1 MGFAQT
7 PNTESGPFERK
18 NEPSIEE
25 QEEVSGS
32 IGGQTERRIDD
43 LQKRLNTLPDA
54 QSGGMGPQMT
64 EPLSIESPSGREV
77 ASIKAARIRAR
88 NQYLHEL
95 GTLQEENR
103 DGTTRLIEQIQEQ
116 AAVNTAKGAK
126 KRINNEGL
134 SKAAGVNNQDSKQ
147 EAENKVQRLQEAL
160 VPVIQE
166 LGLDEAKDPL
176 SQLFDYFNSSEENER
191 NVRNALVKHMPADK
205 ADALIQRLKST
216 EVKQAREEVAAAEMQ
231 LAVFREDRAIFNQ
244 MMEAEDPDDFIEKN
258 KDKVKAFRDY
268 VDQYEQREQLWQQA
282 QERRELE
289 RAESAL
295 KEAAPRAL
303 SAATTVLL
311 LEFGVNSD
319 VLSQLP
325 PEGVSAV
332 ESVVGRGGGKMVG
345 ALLANGVSLDSEAF
359 TGQVSGQFVS
369 LDFAEG
375 DLFLTGENAADRG
388 NQSEYRIDPPTPAGF
403 EKVLSHSIGEQ
414 NRMQFI
420 ANHGAQARAM
430 YEEFAGS
437 TEDEAL
443 PRQEGIDG
451 FRNFLVLLIG
461 EGGPGEAEEEERL
474 RDLGILDAHGTVNRS
489 RMQLFRQALEKYV
502 PNGLV
507 MHEGES
513 PVTGSPE
520 SPGFAFEDAMTLAA
534 LWDGDVR
541 RMPDDIN
548 ELKKLTKIR
557 LTGGDIYSAQHV

>member
-1 MGFAQT
+1 MDFGDA
-7 PNTESGPFERK
+7 PNTAPSLGNKE
-18 NEPSIEE
+18 NEPLEEE
-25 QEEVSGS
+25 QEGLSGLLGEQAKRVEKIQSNLDAFPEVQNRASTPSEPTSDRPEGLGGLE
-32 IGGQTERRIDD
+32 IGRS
-43 LQKRLNTLPDA
+43 RLAWDSWRTRYNNKVDSPDA
-54 QSGGMGPQMT
+54 TLGQGNEMPRDKHGEAIERDTENDRTKCHKGISGV
-64 EPLSIESPSGREV
+64 EESDSSEV
-77 ASIKAARIRAR
+77 AKQKVDEFKKALERLTVEMGLDPSKDPLPQLNDKLKEDKI
-88 NQYLHEL
+88 NK
-95 GTLQEENR
+95 TTENR
-103 DGTTRLIEQIQEQ
+103 DKIRSVLRESYSEQEIEDIF
-116 AAVNTAKGAK
+116 A
-126 KRINNEGL
+126 RF
-134 SKAAGVNNQDSKQ
+134 
-147 EAENKVQRLQEAL
+147 ENKETQQDIEMVRIGEWMLRVNDED
-160 VPVIQE
+160 PE
-166 LGLDEAKDPL
+166 LFGKMMRAKDI
-176 SQLFDYFNSSEENER
+176 
-191 NVRNALVKHMPADK
+191 
-205 ADALIQRLKST
+205 DA
-216 EVKQAREEVAAAEMQ
+216 
-231 LAVFREDRAIFNQ
+231 
-244 MMEAEDPDDFIEKN
+244 FIEEHK
-258 KDKVKAFRDY
+258 KESAALREFWRD
-268 VDQYEQREQLWQQA
+268 QQRVNELNEKYQQA
-282 QERRELE
+282 VQLE
-289 RAESAL
+289 HAESAL
-295 KEAAPRAL
+295 QEAAPGAL

-332 ESVVGRGGGKMVG
+332 ESVVGRGGGRMLG

-403 EKVLSHSIGEQ
+403 EKVLIHSIGEQ
-414 NRMQFI
+414 NRMPFI

>member
-1 MGFAQT
+1 V
-7 PNTESGPFERK
+7 
-18 NEPSIEE
+18 
-25 QEEVSGS
+25 QE
-32 IGGQTERRIDD
+32 
-43 LQKRLNTLPDA
+43 
-54 QSGGMGPQMT
+54 M
-64 EPLSIESPSGREV
+64 
-77 ASIKAARIRAR
+77 
-88 NQYLHEL
+88 
-95 GTLQEENR
+95 
-103 DGTTRLIEQIQEQ
+103 
-116 AAVNTAKGAK
+116 
-126 KRINNEGL
+126 
-134 SKAAGVNNQDSKQ
+134 QDT
-147 EAENKVQRLQEAL
+147 L

-166 LGLDEAKDPL
+166 LGLDETEDPFA
-176 SQLFDYFNSSEENER
+176 QLFDYFNSSEENER
-191 NVRNALVKHMPADK
+191 NVRNALARHLPAEK
-205 ADALIQRLKST
+205 ANEIIQRLKSA
-216 EVKQAREEVAAAEMQ
+216 EVRQAREEVAAAEMHQ
-231 LAVFREDRAIFNQ
+231 QVFQENRAIFRQ

-268 VDQYEQREQLWQQA
+268 VAQYEQREQLWQKA

-295 KEAAPRAL
+295 KEAAPKAL
-303 SAATTVLL
+303 SAAAAALL
-311 LEFGVNSD
+311 LEAGVNPD
-319 VLSQLP
+319 VISQLP
-325 PEGVSAV
+325 PEGVQAV

-375 DLFLTGENAADRG
+375 DLFLTGENAADRA

-403 EKVLSHSIGEQ
+403 EKVLIHSIGEQ
-414 NRMQFI
+414 NRMPFI

-443 PRQEGIDG
+443 PDPEHIDR

>member
-1 MGFAQT
+1 MDFGDA
-7 PNTESGPFERK
+7 PNTAPSLGNKE
-18 NEPSIEE
+18 NEPLEEE
-25 QEEVSGS
+25 QEGLSGLLGEQAKRVEKIQSNLDAFPEVQNRASTSSETKSDRPGGLGGLE
-32 IGGQTERRIDD
+32 IGRS
-43 LQKRLNTLPDA
+43 RLAWDSWRTRYNNKVDSPDA
-54 QSGGMGPQMT
+54 TLGQGNEMPRDKHGEAIERDTENDRTKCHKGISGV
-64 EPLSIESPSGREV
+64 EESDSSEV
-77 ASIKAARIRAR
+77 AKQKVDEFKKALERLTVEMGLDPSKDPLPQLNDKLKEDKI
-88 NQYLHEL
+88 NK
-95 GTLQEENR
+95 TTENR
-103 DGTTRLIEQIQEQ
+103 DKIRSVLRESYSEQEIEDIF
-116 AAVNTAKGAK
+116 A
-126 KRINNEGL
+126 RF
-134 SKAAGVNNQDSKQ
+134 
-147 EAENKVQRLQEAL
+147 ENKETQQDIEMVRIGEWMLRVNDED
-160 VPVIQE
+160 PE
-166 LGLDEAKDPL
+166 LFGKMMRAKDI
-176 SQLFDYFNSSEENER
+176 
-191 NVRNALVKHMPADK
+191 
-205 ADALIQRLKST
+205 DA
-216 EVKQAREEVAAAEMQ
+216 
-231 LAVFREDRAIFNQ
+231 
-244 MMEAEDPDDFIEKN
+244 FIEEHK
-258 KDKVKAFRDY
+258 KESAALREFWRD
-268 VDQYEQREQLWQQA
+268 QQRVNELNEKYQQA
-282 QERRELE
+282 VQLE
-289 RAESAL
+289 HAESAL
-295 KEAAPRAL
+295 QEAAPGAL

-332 ESVVGRGGGKMVG
+332 ESVVGRGGGRMLG

-403 EKVLSHSIGEQ
+403 EKVLIHSIGEQ
-414 NRMQFI
+414 NRMPFI

-520 SPGFAFEDAMTLAA
+520 SPSFAFEDAMTLAA